1 MISPCAWRVVRC
13 RFGKFKR
20 WIVRTPDP
28 FHKMN
33 IMVAV
38 DGSEHS
44 LAAVQ
49 LLCDLPLPAESSIT
63 AVSVL
68 IPRNASDHARLEA
81 ILEHIKALFRDKYV
95 TVSTELLV
103 GYPADELTEFVEHHH
118 PDLVVLGAKGLRATL
133 GILLGG
139 VAQRVME
146 YAPCPVLI
154 VRAPYEG
161 LRQVLLVTDGSPH
174 SQQAIEY
181 LADFP
186 LPGSAQVKL
195 IHVMPPLPSPTLI
208 AHAWPIDAEL
218 FIPPSSPETEE
229 ALSRQAEEEEKTG
242 RALLERSEMRLK
254 SHGVEAAGVLKRG
267 DAASEIL
274 EFIKSNQI
282 DLVIAGSRGLS
293 RMQSWL
299 MGSVSRKLVHYADC
313 SVMIVK
319 GA

>member
-1 MISPCAWRVVRC
+1 MMALNPLN
-13 RFGKFKR
+13 
-20 WIVRTPDP
+20 
-28 FHKMN
+28 KMN

-49 LLCDLPLPAESSIT
+49 LLGDLPLPADSSIT

-68 IPRNASDHARLEA
+68 LPRNASDHARMAA
-81 ILEHIKALFRDKYV
+81 ILEHVQKLFQDKHF

-103 GYPADELTEFVEHHH
+103 GYPADELTEFAEHHH

-133 GILLGG
+133 DILLGG
-139 VAQRVME
+139 VAQRVIE

-154 VRAPYEG
+154 VRAPYKG

-174 SQQAIEY
+174 SQRAVEY

-186 LPGSAQVKL
+186 LPASSHVQL

-218 FIPPSSPETEE
+218 FIPPTSPESEE
-229 ALSRQAEEEEKTG
+229 ALNRQAEEEEKAG
-242 RALLERSEMRLK
+242 RALLQRTEKTLE
-254 SHGVEAAGVLKRG
+254 SHGVKASEVLKRG

-274 EFIKSNQI
+274 EFIRSNQI
-282 DLVIAGSRGLS
+282 DLVVAGSRGLS

-299 MGSVSRKLVHYADC
+299 LGSVSRKLVHYADC
-313 SVMIVK
+313 SVLIVK
-319 GA
+319 GT